1 MKRAILFFSCS
12 INLICGQVHAAGE
25 RLYGV
30 HWWEYANP
38 TVGSGPQGG
47 WSVET
52 IVTESE
58 AWWRAPWF
66 VPLYQQVTTTYN
78 AEIITRVDYNWGQTV
93 PAPSTSSASAWA
105 TKIINEVIGP
115 LGPYAKRWIIGNE
128 PNIVG
133 EGNGWPANQ
142 ITPSGYAQIYHTVR
156 QAIRAVR
163 PQDEVLFAP
172 VSPGGVIAGV
182 RWKDGNEWLAEAID
196 ATLAL
201 PDAGID
207 GFAIHAYGNPFVGAA
222 QAVSEFHNTYVS
234 QLAVIDSRN
243 LRNAPVYL
251 TEWNRATS
259 TTGNLSANEQVTAD
273 FLRQAIQDVDA
284 WNRIPGNHNIRS
296 MAWFVNEDHGGWS
309 EYSLKWWKSQGNPPG
324 HPGDLWTALMDSHVP
339 LAGLAGSRPL
349 TDYNSDGVVNHG
361 DWLTWRTHF
370 GRANWVYAD
379 GNRNGLVDA
388 ADYILWRKTTQLTT
402 GNAARIA
409 APEMDT
415 WRVLAF
421 VFGILLAIRSRTTE
435 SPGLNQLERLVR
447 TL

>member
-1 MKRAILFFSCS
+1 MQRAFVILYCLACTSYC
-12 INLICGQVHAAGE
+12 QAMAAGE

-38 TVGSGPQGG
+38 TVGPGPQGG

-58 AWWRAPWF
+58 VWWRAPWF
-66 VPLYQQVTTTYN
+66 VPLYQHVTTTYN
-78 AEIITRVDYNWGQTV
+78 AQIITRIDYNWGQTV
-93 PAPSTSSASAWA
+93 PAPSSSSAAAWA
-105 TKIINEVIGP
+105 AKIINDVIGP
-115 LGPYAKRWIIGNE
+115 LGPYAKRWILGNE
-128 PNIVG
+128 PNILG

-142 ITPSGYAQIYHTVR
+142 ITPSSYAQIYHTVR

-182 RWKDGNEWLAEAID
+182 RWMDGNQWLAEAID

-201 PDAGID
+201 PGAGID

-222 QAVSEFHNTYVS
+222 QAVAEFRNTYVS

-243 LRNAPVYL
+243 LRDATIYL

-259 TTGNLSANEQVTAD
+259 TTGDLAANEQVSAD
-273 FLRQAIQDVDA
+273 FLRQSVLDVDA

-296 MAWFVNEDHGGWS
+296 MAWFVNEGHGGWN

-324 HPGDLWTALMDSHVP
+324 HPGDLWTALIESHDP
-339 LAGLAGSRPL
+339 QAGLAGTRPI
-349 TDYNSDGVVNHG
+349 TDYNSDGVISHD
-361 DWLTWRTHF
+361 DWIAWRTNF
-370 GRANWVYAD
+370 GLANWIYAD
-379 GNRNGLVDA
+379 GNRNGWVDA
-388 ADYILWRKTTQLTT
+388 PDFVLWRKSMLPAS
-402 GNAARIA
+402 GNGALIA
-409 APEMDT
+409 VPEAESFFSVACALGV
-415 WRVLAF
+415 VL
-421 VFGILLAIRSRTTE
+421 SRRF
-435 SPGLNQLERLVR
+435 SRYLSLKRH
-447 TL
+447 